1 MNWNKRLLL
10 VLFSLTLIITNMAF
24 IGGQLEI
31 EPVLRNVT
39 LQPNEEV
46 INTDIQIA
54 LITESEVVGYKSR
67 WGVTCYK
74 NY

>member
-1 MNWNKRLLL
+1 
-10 VLFSLTLIITNMAF
+10 MAF